1 MKESLEKIIKKL
13 LLRKYPIIE
22 DFEIIVDT
30 FRPPIGVGKK
40 IGHERYRVNYFV
52 TRDGDGTFERAED
65 MRNVEELTTTLFK
78 LLGPAIYQKL
88 EGVDFY
94 LNKN

>member
-1 MKESLEKIIKKL
+1 
-13 LLRKYPIIE
+13 
-22 DFEIIVDT
+22 
-30 FRPPIGVGKK
+30 
-40 IGHERYRVNYFV
+40 
-52 TRDGDGTFERAED
+52 

>member
-1 MKESLEKIIKKL
+1 MKDALNKLIKKL
-13 LLRKYPIIE
+13 VLPKHPWINDYEILEDAVSLKSQKY
-22 DFEIIVDT
+22 
-30 FRPPIGVGKK
+30 
-40 IGHERYRVNYFV
+40 YRVNYFV

-65 MRNVEELTTTLFK
+65 MRNVEEITTTLFK

>member
-1 MKESLEKIIKKL
+1 MKDALNKLIKKL
-13 LLRKYPIIE
+13 VLPKHPWIKDYEILEDVVSLKRQKY
-22 DFEIIVDT
+22 
-30 FRPPIGVGKK
+30 
-40 IGHERYRVNYFV
+40 YRVNYFV

-65 MRNVEELTTTLFK
+65 MRNVEEITTTLFK